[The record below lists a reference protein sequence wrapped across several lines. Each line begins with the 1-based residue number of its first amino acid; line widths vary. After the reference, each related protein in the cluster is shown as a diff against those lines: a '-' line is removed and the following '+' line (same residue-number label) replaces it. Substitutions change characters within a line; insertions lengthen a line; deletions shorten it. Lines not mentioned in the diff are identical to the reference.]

1 MNGNRAVE
9 RLWDR
14 IEWLSTE
21 IAEFSWADSEIHR
34 INIAGFSDIDGS
46 VDTVPV
52 YVSTTAKF
60 NAANALYSGK
70 YHDTVL
76 KFQVVVSNG
85 GLPLW
90 WSGPHPGRA
99 HDARIAVETPPPV
112 PAGRTILGDAAYVSV
127 NPSILPPFKKSPG
140 KALSFEEKKYNRVH
154 QWYRATVE
162 HFFAYVKRFRVLS
175 TRYRCKPGTDSFSRT
190 SVARLHAA
198 FAVIIHA
205 CAAYVRV
212 RPRRDLEQTRTRLYA
227 TIHAMNEKH
236 AAGQEVSDGDD
247 ADAESGSEA
256 RARPRG
262 VRRAPPPD
270 LYIDSGTCNCFH
282 PTRHPL
288 SHANGLF
295 ACSICRL

>member
-1 MNGNRAVE
+1 MSEYLHVEKPFLDQLATLGWTVIDQGQGVPGSPAVSL
-9 RLWDR
+9 RTHFR
-14 IEWLSTE
+14 EWLLPETFRKSVSAINRT
-21 IAEFSWADSEIHR
+21 AE
-34 INIAGFSDIDGS
+34 
-46 VDTVPV
+46 
-52 YVSTTAKF
+52 
-60 NAANALYSGK
+60 GK
-70 YHDTVL
+70 EWLT
-76 KFQVVVSNG
+76 S
-85 GLPLW
+85 
-90 WSGPHPGRA
+90 
-99 HDARIAVETPPPV
+99 
-112 PAGRTILGDAAYVSV
+112 
-127 NPSILPPFKKSPG
+127 
-140 KALSFEEKKYNRVH
+140 
-154 QWYRATVE
+154 
-162 HFFAYVKRFRVLS
+162 
-175 TRYRCKPGTDSFSRT
+175 SRT